1 MNDAGEL
8 PPLLLGLFRE
18 LRANGVAVGVRD
30 YLDGL
35 RALRLGHGA
44 GSRQALRELALALWA
59 RSEAERRLIARW
71 FDAIPE
77 VPPTLLERVEGVVS
91 TLEESVHAGTSGER
105 SRRTTIPPAVPPPT
119 ASSPGKTGG
128 AAGEARARISF
139 AARHEGEGLPLP
151 RLPLAPQ
158 IAEHYVLQPQAAISA
173 RNLAVLWRRFRR
185 STRSGAGAGQRSEI
199 DLPATIRERCRRGLL
214 ARPVCRPP
222 RSNCAR
228 LMVLADASTSMDPW
242 RPFLATLAAS
252 LPLGRLA
259 SAELRY
265 FANLP
270 RRKLFADVELT
281 QAEPLDDLLRRNAG
295 AALLIVSDAGS
306 ARGYLNHRRARQT
319 IDFLAAAA
327 RRFAAIVWLN
337 PMPAA
342 RWRAT
347 TAERIADAP
356 AADGRPRLPM
366 LPLDAASLLRA
377 VDILRGQR

>member
-1 MNDAGEL
+1 MSDSGEL
-8 PPLLLGLFRE
+8 PPSLLGLFRE
-18 LRANGVAVGVRD
+18 LRANGVAVGIRD

-35 RALRLGHGA
+35 RALRLGY
-44 GSRQALRELALALWA
+44 GSGGRPALRALALALWA

-71 FDAIPE
+71 FDAVPL
-77 VPPTLLERVEGVVS
+77 VPPALLERVEGTLR
-91 TLEESVHAGTSGER
+91 TLEESVPAGAGGR
-105 SRRTTIPPAVPPPT
+105 PGRRTTIPPAASPPT
-119 ASSPGKTGG
+119 ATSSGPAGG
-128 AAGEARARISF
+128 AVGEARARISF
-139 AARHEGEGLPLP
+139 AGRHEGDGLPLP

-199 DLPATIRERCRRGLL
+199 DLPATIDERCRRGLL
-214 ARPVCRPP
+214 AQPVCRPG

-228 LMVLADASTSMDPW
+228 LLVLADASTSMDPW
-242 RPFLATLAAS
+242 RPFLATLASS

-270 RRKLFADVELT
+270 RRRLFADVEMT
-281 QAEPLDDLLRRNAG
+281 QPEPLDDLLRENAG

-319 IDFLAAAA
+319 IDFLGAAA
-327 RRFAAIVWLN
+327 RLFTAIVWLN

>member
-1 MNDAGEL
+1 MNDPREL

-35 RALRLGHGA
+35 RALRLGYGS

-59 RSEAERRLIARW
+59 RSEAEQRLIARW
-71 FDAIPE
+71 FDAVPV
-77 VPPTLLERVEGVVS
+77 VPPALVERVEGALH
-91 TLEESVHAGTSGER
+91 TLDENVHAGASGR
-105 SRRTTIPPAVPPPT
+105 QGQRTTVPQGVPPAT
-119 ASSPGKTGG
+119 ASPPAMAG
-128 AAGEARARISF
+128 AATGEARARISF
-139 AARHEGEGLPLP
+139 AERHEGEGLPLP

-173 RNLAVLWRRFRR
+173 RKLAVLWRRFRR
-185 STRSGAGAGQRSEI
+185 STRSTARAGQRSEI

-214 ARPVCRPP
+214 ERPVCRP
-222 RSNCAR
+222 RRGNRAR
-228 LMVLADASTSMDPW
+228 LLVLADASDSMDPW

-270 RRKLFADVELT
+270 RRRLFADVELT
-281 QAEPLDDLLRRNAG
+281 QAEPLDDLLRENAG

-327 RRFAAIVWLN
+327 RRFTAIVWLN
-337 PMPAA
+337 PMPPA
-342 RWRAT
+342 RWRGT

-366 LPLDAASLLRA
+366 LPLDATSLLRA